1 MPKMQMK
8 QMNDRDFL
16 MNIVNLNIWKYT
28 SEEL

>member
-16 MNIVNLNIWKYT
+16 MTIVNLNIRKYT